1 MNEERWLNPDDPI
14 IVGTC
19 AGCGYEIYKGDPIYR
34 IDGQMI
40 HTDMECVTEY
50 FKNQCGLTVE
60 EAE

>member
-19 AGCGYEIYKGDPIYR
+19 AGCGYEIYKGDLIYR

-40 HTDMECVTEY
+40 HKDDECVAEF
-50 FKNQCGLTVE
+50 FKRQNELIEE